1 MDNKLQKSKDIIA
14 VENRIKKEDE
24 VLLQKAF
31 FSEISENFKND
42 IQLEELNV
50 SKNYKNK
57 IIEENDDITYK
68 EALEEINLLQ
78 KKNSDKINA
87 NIFQKIID
95 I

>member
-14 VENRIKKEDE
+14 VENKIKQKIKKEDE

-50 SKNYKNK
+50 
-57 IIEENDDITYK
+57 
-68 EALEEINLLQ
+68 
-78 KKNSDKINA
+78 
-87 NIFQKIID
+87 
-95 I
+95 